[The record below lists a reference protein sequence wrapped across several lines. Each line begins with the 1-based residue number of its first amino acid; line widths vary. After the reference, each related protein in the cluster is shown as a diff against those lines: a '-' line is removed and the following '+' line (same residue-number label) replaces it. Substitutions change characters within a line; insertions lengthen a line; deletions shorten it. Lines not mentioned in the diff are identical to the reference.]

1 MSDAL
6 QDPPGQLPQLGELDA
21 DSLRAYLLGSLAQRA
36 GRHPDS
42 LTLKAARALG
52 WYRALVLRGGARGLL
67 LSWVYDLGWLLIDA
81 EQFPFASLEHLDQ
94 WSEEERPLRLQYEN
108 RLLNSVLRDP
118 STRRGIE
125 LLRRDTSRDDLIAR
139 MLELILAPLL
149 KAGGYP
155 GAPLVDPVLLRELSL
170 SGELR
175 PEEFAE
181 SFAELAGEGFWN
193 GALSA
198 SLETFFAGRR
208 SGRILSAA
216 DLSEVE
222 HWSAY
227 RKRAQRMAGR
237 RIIGASEAFP
247 TVDPTGVKVQEEEE
261 ADTELPDSGYYPEG
275 GFAELTNR
283 GPIENLHPAE
293 LVYMREDPFGHDPDP
308 PIDLFAIRVLENE
321 ALFFQRD
328 SGQLRR
334 TRRTVHL
341 AVAPDQGLR
350 LKLKWHDEALA
361 IYVYGFLVRL
371 IEDLSA
377 IFPRDALRVEM
388 HIVAPSGD
396 ARERAEADCELLSV
410 LLRHEIAR
418 DAASISL
425 APEDFDL
432 RALGEPERRVYGI
445 AIQSGAHDPAG
456 LPPGPAPLLP
466 EGAREPRIL
475 TWRIGGE
482 EPGPDELDVVQ
493 MPVEGDPRQSMVRAR
508 DALLAE
514 IAGIKGRG
522 VRAVQARR
530 RPKRV
535 RQLPKGLR
543 ADAQG
548 RPTGVVDQSVL
559 VWVPPGTY
567 PLGTPEADPAR
578 NLLDAPRSVRLER
591 GFYMGLLPVTWGQYR
606 AFCAATGRVAPE
618 PLFPVEDDHPAHRVP
633 FKEAEAYAR
642 WAGLRLPSE
651 DEWEIAARGKDG
663 RSYPWGEEDP
673 SPRRA
678 VYGREADGR
687 EGWTAPVGKLPEGAS
702 PVGCLDMSGNVWEW
716 VTSGVQARSGRVARG
731 GCWNAPPWDCRTV
744 SRTLLRKTSQFVG
757 FRVAL

>member
-1 MSDAL
+1 M
-6 QDPPGQLPQLGELDA
+6 E
-21 DSLRAYLLGSLAQRA
+21 
-36 GRHPDS
+36 
-42 LTLKAARALG
+42 
-52 WYRALVLRGGARGLL
+52 WYRTLVLRGGARGLL

-81 EQFPFASLEHLDQ
+81 EQFPFASLENLDQ
-94 WSEEERPLRLQYEN
+94 WSEAERPLRLEYEN

-118 STRRGIE
+118 STRRAME
-125 LLRRDTSRDDLIAR
+125 LLQRDTSRNDLIAR

-149 KAGGYP
+149 EAGGYP

-170 SGELR
+170 TGELR
-175 PEEFAE
+175 PSDFAE
-181 SFAELAGEGFWN
+181 SFSELAGEAFWN
-193 GALSA
+193 EALA
-198 SLETFFAGRR
+198 GSLETFFKGRR

-227 RKRAQRMAGR
+227 RKRAQRLAGR
-237 RIIGASEAFP
+237 RIVGASEAFP
-247 TVDPTGVKVQEEEE
+247 AVDPTGVKVQEEEE

-293 LVYMREDPFGHDPDP
+293 LVYMREDPFGDDPDP

-371 IEDLSA
+371 IEDLST

-388 HIVAPSGD
+388 HIVAPSGA

-425 APEDFDL
+425 APESFDL

-445 AIQSGAHDPAG
+445 AIQSGSHDPAG
-456 LPPGPAPLLP
+456 LPPGPAPLLA

-475 TWRIGGE
+475 TWRIGGQ
-482 EPGPDELDVVQ
+482 EPGPEELDVVQ
-493 MPVEGDPRQSMVRAR
+493 MPVEGDPRQAMVRAR

-543 ADAQG
+543 ADSQG
-548 RPTGVVDQSVL
+548 RALGVVDSSVM
-559 VWVPPGTY
+559 VWIPPGTY
-567 PLGTPEADPAR
+567 HLGTPEADPSR
-578 NLLDAPRSVRLER
+578 NLLQAPRAVRLEQ
-591 GFYMGLLPVTWGQYR
+591 GFYIGHVPVTWGQYR
-606 AFCAATGRVAPE
+606 AFCAATGRDAPE
-618 PLFPVEDDHPAHRVP
+618 SLFPVEDDHPAHRVP
-633 FKEAEAYAR
+633 FKEAEAYAH

-651 DEWEIAARGKDG
+651 DEWEIASRGKDG

-687 EGWTAPVGKLPEGAS
+687 EGWTASAGKLAEGAS
-702 PVGCLDMSGNVWEW
+702 PFGCLDMSGNVWEW
-716 VTSGVQARSGRVARG
+716 VASEVSARSGRVARG